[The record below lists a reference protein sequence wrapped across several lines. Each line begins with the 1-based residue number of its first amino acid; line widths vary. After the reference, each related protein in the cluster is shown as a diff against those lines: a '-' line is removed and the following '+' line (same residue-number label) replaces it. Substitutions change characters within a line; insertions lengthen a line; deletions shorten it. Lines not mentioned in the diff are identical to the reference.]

1 MILFSIILA
10 MIIVAILG
18 KNTNTIRLKHYVI
31 IIFLTLIE
39 VGFVIFDIFTKKIP
53 PPL

>member
-1 MILFSIILA
+1 

-18 KNTNTIRLKHYVI
+18 KNTNTIRLKHYVF
-31 IIFLTLIE
+31 IIFLTLVE
-39 VGFVIFDIFTKKIP
+39 VSLVIYDIFTKKIP